1 MHTLEQLRN
10 GALQGVKRLQ
20 LSADLS
26 VFPEEIFTLA
36 DSLEVLDLSN
46 NRLSDLP
53 EDLTR
58 LKNLKILFAS
68 NNCFSHVPDVLG
80 QMPKLEMIGFK
91 HNQIQTVSET
101 CLPKQT
107 RWLILTDNAIKSL
120 PESIGSLTRLEKCA
134 LAGNQISAL
143 PDSFAQLK
151 NLGLLR
157 ISGNALA
164 EFPDVLLDLP
174 KLAWLAFSGNPFC
187 PTHDEHLDFVQVH
200 SADVSL
206 HEVLGMGASGLISR
220 ATWQNNVHGFAE
232 QVAVKV
238 FKGEV
243 TSDGFPADELDACL
257 TVGGHEN
264 LVKPLAHI
272 HEPDYAALVMD
283 LIPSDYYNL
292 GQPPS
297 LETCTRDTFTQG
309 QAFSSDQAE
318 FIIAQ
323 MRDLVAHLESKQV
336 SHGDLYAHNVLLNQA
351 GHILFGD
358 FGAASKYGNL
368 TAQQQE
374 GVRAIER
381 RALAYFEEDI
391 RGLVTA

>member
-1 MHTLEQLRN
+1 
-10 GALQGVKRLQ
+10 
-20 LSADLS
+20 
-26 VFPEEIFTLA
+26 
-36 DSLEVLDLSN
+36 
-46 NRLSDLP
+46 
-53 EDLTR
+53 
-58 LKNLKILFAS
+58 
-68 NNCFSHVPDVLG
+68 
-80 QMPKLEMIGFK
+80 
-91 HNQIQTVSET
+91 
-101 CLPKQT
+101 
-107 RWLILTDNAIKSL
+107 
-120 PESIGSLTRLEKCA
+120 
-134 LAGNQISAL
+134 
-143 PDSFAQLK
+143 
-151 NLGLLR
+151 
-157 ISGNALA
+157 
-164 EFPDVLLDLP
+164 
-174 KLAWLAFSGNPFC
+174 
-187 PTHDEHLDFVQVH
+187 
-200 SADVSL
+200 
-206 HEVLGMGASGLISR
+206 
-220 ATWQNNVHGFAE
+220 
-232 QVAVKV
+232 
-238 FKGEV
+238 V

-257 TVGGHEN
+257 TVGEHEN

-336 SHGDLYAHNVLLNQA
+336 SHGDLYAHNVLINQA

-358 FGAASKYGNL
+358 FGAASKYHNL

>member
-20 LSADLS
+20 LSSDLS

-36 DSLEVLDLSN
+36 ESLEVLDLSN
-46 NRLSDLP
+46 NYLSDLP
-53 EDLTR
+53 DDLTR

-91 HNQIQTVSET
+91 HNHIGHVSEQ

-107 RWLILTDNAIKSL
+107 RWLILTDNRITAL
-120 PESIGSLTRLEKCA
+120 PDNIGLLSRLEKFA
-134 LAGNQISAL
+134 LAGNQISRL
-143 PDSFAQLK
+143 PESFAQLK

-157 ISGNALA
+157 ISANALT
-164 EFPDVLLDLP
+164 EFPDALLTLP

-187 PTHDEHLDFVQVH
+187 PAHDEHLEFVQVH
-200 SADVSL
+200 SNDITL

-220 ATWQNNVHGFAE
+220 GTWRSNEHGFAD

-243 TSDGFPADELDACL
+243 TSDGFPKDELDACL

-272 HEPDYAALVMD
+272 HEPNYVALVMD
-283 LIPSDYYNL
+283 LIPYDYYNL

-336 SHGDLYAHNVLLNQA
+336 SHGDLYAHNVLINQA

-358 FGAASKYGNL
+358 FGAASKYHNL
-368 TAQQQE
+368 TPEQQA
-374 GVRAIER
+374 GVRRIER

-391 RGLVTA
+391 RGLVGV